1 VRFGSLF
8 YNNHQGGDIKTQ
20 ALAEA
25 FIFQTT
31 FRNRGVYFTSTN
43 ITLILQIMLGSYIAL
58 YHGSKAVSK
67 RFTIYI
73 TFSLLPQ
80 QT

>member
-1 VRFGSLF
+1 MGRVQEGPQYGKKLL
-8 YNNHQGGDIKTQ
+8 YGDILKHLHNNQ
-20 ALAEA
+20 RARK
-25 FIFQTT
+25 I
-31 FRNRGVYFTSTN
+31 
-43 ITLILQIMLGSYIAL
+43 IIIMLGSYIAL

-73 TFSLLPQ
+73 TLTLLPQ